1 MFNKLKYLR
10 IIIRIIIIL
19 SITFLAIES
28 AGYYLGTEGVSFGS
42 QGKADGTAGTKSLRA
57 LKAKSAELR
66 QRLKSLTPN
75 KIYIVVDTG
84 RNMLYLK
91 KGDRTIREAVISC
104 GSGSILKDPS
114 GKRRWV
120 FDTPRGEY
128 RMQTKKIDPVWIK
141 PDWAF
146 IEEAEEIPKDPR
158 KRKEA
163 GVLGDYALGLGNGY
177 FIHGT
182 LYTRMLGRNVTHGCI
197 RVGDRDLEDIYAVAD
212 LGTRIYI
219 F

>member
-1 MFNKLKYLR
+1 MSNKFKCV
-10 IIIRIIIIL
+10 RIIIIL
-19 SITFLAIES
+19 SIIFLAIES
-28 AGYYLGTEGVSFGS
+28 AGYYLGTGAMPFDSKERAD
-42 QGKADGTAGTKSLRA
+42 GKADKMSLDGLRA
-57 LKAKSAELR
+57 KNAQLK
-66 QRLKSLTPN
+66 QRLERLTPN

-84 RNMLYLK
+84 RNRLYLR
-91 KGDRTIREAVISC
+91 KGSSTISEAVIS
-104 GSGSILKDPS
+104 SGNGNILRDPS
-114 GKRRWV
+114 GNRQWV

-128 RMQTKKIDPVWIK
+128 SVKTKQKAPAWSK

-158 KRKEA
+158 KRIEI
-163 GVLGDYALGLGNGY
+163 GVLGAYALGFGNGY

-197 RVGDRDLEDIYAVAD
+197 RVGDEDLKNIYTVAG
-212 LGTRIYI
+212 LGTKIYI